1 MQKSY
6 HNMESIKFYHL
17 HIWKL
22 SRTQQLKN
30 RVQNKVHAQ
39 PCYNTKLDV
48 NLFFK
53 QKSSAI
59 LLQVRNLIC
68 FLEVPKK
75 NKKRINGNLEGNSK
89 GRLFYSRSMLIQ
101 DIKRPWHARK
111 AKTRKNGAFL
121 HGNKE
126 STLSV
131 LKPN

>member
-1 MQKSY
+1 ML
-6 HNMESIKFYHL
+6 I
-17 HIWKL
+17 
-22 SRTQQLKN
+22 
-30 RVQNKVHAQ
+30 
-39 PCYNTKLDV
+39 
-48 NLFFK
+48 
-53 QKSSAI
+53 
-59 LLQVRNLIC
+59 QVRNLIC

-75 NKKRINGNLEGNSK
+75 KRINGNLEGNRK

-101 DIKRPWHARK
+101 DIKRPSHARK